1 MRLRLSQIHV
11 KTHLEEFL
19 YGTVY
24 KPHDKNI
31 NFITFTC
38 PVLLIKNYVVWFV
51 LSTVGFIV
59 IFLEFFKTLNSLIM
73 KIYCLYDYLKECA
86 DVLRV
91 IPEDRSQ
98 LKEKRGNWGNKQTH

>member
-1 MRLRLSQIHV
+1 MLFGL
-11 KTHLEEFL
+11 
-19 YGTVY
+19 
-24 KPHDKNI
+24 
-31 NFITFTC
+31 
-38 PVLLIKNYVVWFV
+38 FV

-91 IPEDRSQ
+91 IPEDLLHVVFWTKTSP
-98 LKEKRGNWGNKQTH
+98 EESIAS